1 MRFGVLLRKELL
13 ELWRTYKMLAMGLV
27 FLLFGLLSPAMAKLT
42 PELLKMVGTS
52 QPGVVIQIP
61 PPTTVDALDQYLKNL
76 TQLCTLVLILVA
88 MGVVARERER
98 GTAVLTLSKP
108 VGRGAFLA
116 AKFASL
122 AALLAGSLVV
132 SAAFCYL
139 YTVLLFGSL
148 DAWLFLQANLLL
160 AEYLLVILALTFL
173 GSTLLRSQL
182 AAGGLA
188 FGLWMATGILGAL
201 PRIGKVMPGELVGWA
216 AALSRGLVQT
226 AWPAVWGGLALIVLC
241 LAVSWL
247 SFRGQE
253 L

>member
-13 ELWRTYKMLAMGLV
+13 ELWRTYKVLAMGLV
-27 FLLFGLLSPAMAKLT
+27 FLLFGLLSPALAKVT
-42 PELLKMVGTS
+42 PELLKMLGTS
-52 QPGVVIQIP
+52 QPGFVIQIP

-88 MGVVARERER
+88 MGSVARERER
-98 GTAVLTLSKP
+98 GTVILTLSKP

-122 AALLAGSLVV
+122 AALLVGSLIV

-148 DAWLFLQANLLL
+148 QAWLFLQVNLLL

-173 GSTLLRSQL
+173 GSALLRSQL

-201 PRIGKVMPGELVGWA
+201 PGIGKAMPGELVGWA
-216 AALSRGLVQT
+216 AGLSRGLVQT
-226 AWPAVWGGLALIVLC
+226 AWPAVWGGLVLILLC
-241 LAVSWL
+241 LAASWL